1 MERLSSPDKK
11 KVYYGLDLLKFI
23 MAFIV
28 VMIHVK
34 PFPAGTVLY
43 SAFSP
48 LLAVAVPVFFVIS
61 AFLLFSKT
69 YGSNSDGGGDLSVI
83 QRFTTRILILY
94 GIWLLIEIPWV
105 IFNKPYFTEPFLKGL
120 MDFIKDVLFATTFPG
135 SWFLS
140 ALVLGVW
147 VVFLLSRVVKEEI
160 VFVQSLFVSLYV
172 IYGGF
177 SEGLRGPLE
186 WYSQNVR
193 EEVNLSF
200 PFTLVWVSMGQ
211 LMAKYKEK
219 VLSSGSPIVL
229 GLSCLVIYICYLLF
243 PSYLWTYLSLCPCI
257 DVAGIGYKSARK
269 KVL

>member
-43 SAFSP
+43 SAFSQ